1 MLYIIGLDNSPI
13 LVYQTLIFAEVNPE
27 KSNSP
32 CFVSCIGAGDWRLGN
47 ISSGCS
53 LMLSLG
59 GLSQP
64 SRLVS
69 LQALSSA
76 LSAPERRAFYLA
88 DK

>member
-1 MLYIIGLDNSPI
+1 
-13 LVYQTLIFAEVNPE
+13 
-27 KSNSP
+27 
-32 CFVSCIGAGDWRLGN
+32 
-47 ISSGCS
+47 
-53 LMLSLG
+53 MLSLG